1 MIKMINLES
10 RDFDAAAT
18 FDCGQC
24 FRWDANDGIYTGI
37 ADGRVCR
44 VSGSTIMCP
53 DSDNEFW
60 QNYFCTD
67 KDYGKLKTDLLN
79 ADPKLKPCIE
89 YGSGIRILRQPLW
102 ETVVSF
108 IISANNNI
116 PRIRKIISALCKSF
130 GTSIQYAGETF
141 YSFPSPENLS
151 ALELADLAHLR
162 AGYRDKYILD
172 AAAKFSDKNF
182 DAAKLFEMSTPDAK
196 KKLMEIKGIGSKV
209 ADCILLFA
217 LGRYEVFPQDVWI
230 KRIMNRVYGTDEK
243 NITAFVGATYGALGG
258 FAQQYLYYYYRD
270 HS

>member
-1 MIKMINLES
+1 MITLES
-10 RDFDAAAT
+10 RDFDAKAT

-24 FRWDANDGIYTGI
+24 FRWDAKDGVYTGI
-37 ADGRVCR
+37 ADGKVCR
-44 VSGSTIMCP
+44 VDGGTVICP
-53 DSDNEFW
+53 DSDNAFW

-67 KDYGKLKTDLLN
+67 TDYGKLKAALLSL
-79 ADPKLKPCIE
+79 DPKLEPCIE

-116 PRIRKIISALCKSF
+116 PRIRKIISALCESF
-130 GTSIQYAGETF
+130 GDPIVYDGETF
-141 YSFPSPENLS
+141 YSFPKPQTLS
-151 ALELADLAHLR
+151 ALDISDLAHLR

-172 AAAKFSDKNF
+172 AAARFSAGDF
-182 DAAKLFEMSTPDAK
+182 DSKQLCEMSTPDAK
-196 KKLMEIKGIGSKV
+196 KRLMEIKGVGSKV
-209 ADCILLFA
+209 ADCILLFS

-243 NITAFVGATYGALGG
+243 NITEFVGSTYGALGG